1 MSLFVMIGWDAADG
15 AERRGRWRQQ
25 HVNHIRMLERKGRVR
40 YAGPLKDEDGERSIG
55 ALIVVEA
62 ADLHEA
68 RNVVNTDP
76 YVAGGVFETITI
88 HPFKRVVPEP

>member
-15 AERRGRWRQQ
+15 AERRDQLRQQ
-25 HVNHIRMLERKGRVR
+25 HVDHIRMLAQKGRVR

-55 ALIVVEA
+55 ALMVVEA
-62 ADLHEA
+62 ADLHEV

-76 YVAGGVFETITI
+76 YVAGGVFDKIVI
-88 HPFKRVVPEP
+88 HPFKQVVPEP